1 MIALDNLNFEYP
13 QTGFR
18 LAVES
23 LEIARGEKVA
33 VVGPSG
39 SGKTTLLNLIAG
51 ILIPDSGSVTVNDIQ
66 VSQLSDAQRRN
77 FRIANVGFVFQQF
90 ELIGYLSVFDNIR
103 LAYLINNSLSET
115 AETGER
121 VKQLAEAVGIADKLR
136 RPIHQLSQG
145 EQQRV
150 AICRALLTNPD
161 LILADEPT
169 GNLDPDNKQRIL
181 DVLFEQ
187 VDHGGQTLL
196 VVTHD
201 MEIVERFERQVDF
214 RNFTQP
220 AGAGS

>member
-23 LEIARGEKVA
+23 LEIAEGEKVA

>member
-196 VVTHD
+196 VITHD

>member
-169 GNLDPDNKQRIL
+169 GNLDPDNKRRIL

>member
-121 VKQLAEAVGIADKLR
+121 VVRFWNLFMTSVSPFFRRLAPTRLVNMPYK
-136 RPIHQLSQG
+136 
-145 EQQRV
+145 
-150 AICRALLTNPD
+150 AILYPN
-161 LILADEPT
+161 T
-169 GNLDPDNKQRIL
+169 GLGYFRTTIGNDRS
-181 DVLFEQ
+181 
-187 VDHGGQTLL
+187 
-196 VVTHD
+196 
-201 MEIVERFERQVDF
+201 RQ
-214 RNFTQP
+214 P
-220 AGAGS
+220 EL

>member
-13 QTGFR
+13 QTDFR

>member
-181 DVLFEQ
+181 DVLSLI
-187 VDHGGQTLL
+187 H
-196 VVTHD
+196 
-201 MEIVERFERQVDF
+201 I
-214 RNFTQP
+214 
-220 AGAGS
+220 